1 MCERVTSDGLSLLM
15 DLESFRKTREHVGS
29 MGESMI
35 AGSMGPQ
42 TCPWPSNAG
51 NLFRHKT
58 PFILAQVFP
67 DIIITLVFLRSLL
80 M

>member
-29 MGESMI
+29 MGESVI

-51 NLFRHKT
+51 NT
-58 PFILAQVFP
+58 SAPI
-67 DIIITLVFLRSLL
+67 
-80 M
+80 